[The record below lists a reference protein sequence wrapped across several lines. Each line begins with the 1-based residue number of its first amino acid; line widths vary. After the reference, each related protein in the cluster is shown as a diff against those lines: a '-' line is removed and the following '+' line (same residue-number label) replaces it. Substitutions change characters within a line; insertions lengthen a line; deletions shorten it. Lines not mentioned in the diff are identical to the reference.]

1 MQERKEA
8 KQVRFR
14 KLTEFGS
21 ETLTAESDLE
31 EGRMQPVV
39 GNKEVKKLAFL
50 ELFAG
55 LAGFSRYVK
64 ARCGTKVLV
73 LTPLDALEGWDPEWG
88 RVSWLWRNERL

>member
-1 MQERKEA
+1 M
-8 KQVRFR
+8 
-14 KLTEFGS
+14 
-21 ETLTAESDLE
+21 
-31 EGRMQPVV
+31 V

-88 RVSWLWRNERL
+88 RVS